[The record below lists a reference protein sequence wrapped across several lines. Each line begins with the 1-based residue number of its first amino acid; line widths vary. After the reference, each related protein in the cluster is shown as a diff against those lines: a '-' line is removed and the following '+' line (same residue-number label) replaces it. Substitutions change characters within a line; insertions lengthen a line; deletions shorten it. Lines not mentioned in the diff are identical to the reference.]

1 MIDSIG
7 APNMLRILVFSS
19 SVLVKSKQN
28 ASTSSLSVILQ
39 TIILIRSGRFNGS
52 FLKLRPFFCEH
63 KYFKKVDF
71 PAKPFSSCIQMTL
84 RSLNVSPKGEFSSF
98 KSCSCLIQLLE
109 YYFSYIEVSPQTKDH
124 QFLFEPLNNIQ
135 QNLQTAQ
142 VQMSNFARKLIH

>member
-1 MIDSIG
+1 MLTKGFGMIDSIG

-84 RSLNVSPKGEFSSF
+84 RSLNVSPKVEFSSF
-98 KSCSCLIQLLE
+98 KSYFLEFITCLILQLIDL
-109 YYFSYIEVSPQTKDH
+109 
-124 QFLFEPLNNIQ
+124 L
-135 QNLQTAQ
+135 
-142 VQMSNFARKLIH
+142 KLKWIK